1 MCRVQTIVKAYGI
14 MYLILTS
21 IQDEKSKDMNLK
33 DHDMKSI
40 KWSLSMAY
48 VVDEIIHEGHC

>member
-1 MCRVQTIVKAYGI
+1 